1 MSKDFDFTCDSP
13 VSRNLPAPLPAPVE
27 ILPSEPISVATQTSP
42 TLAAMEPIL
51 PPRHR
56 RTKEE
61 KAYDRQRL
69 LAKQRREARAKLKPG
84 EKETIWIC
92 QFCEFESI
100 FGYAPLA
107 LINGYTERVRAARRA
122 ALERKRLLEKA
133 RSKGKKKKKAQ
144 SKTSSHSAPLPLTD
158 NKITPTLQNGAK
170 TGIDKAIGPGSS
182 SCTCCDHRRDK
193 EDRDR
198 RHRLTSTQRPA
209 PPPPPSASQNHHHHH
224 HHHHHTLHHD
234 HHHHQ
239 RSYSHAESDEDA
251 SVVTANDAILATLT

>member
-1 MSKDFDFTCDSP
+1 MD
-13 VSRNLPAPLPAPVE
+13 
-27 ILPSEPISVATQTSP
+27 
-42 TLAAMEPIL
+42 PIL

-92 QFCEFESI
+92 QFCEFESV

-107 LINGYTERVRAARRA
+107 LINGYTERVRATKRA

-133 RSKGKKKKKAQ
+133 RSKSKKKKKAPAK
-144 SKTSSHSAPLPLTD
+144 STVPAPLAPID
-158 NKITPTLQNGAK
+158 NKIIPTHANGGK
-170 TGIDKAIGPGSS
+170 TGIDKSIGPGST

-193 EDRDR
+193 EERER
-198 RHRLTSTQRPA
+198 RHRLRSPQPYSRSQHVSTHSSTRQNS
-209 PPPPPSASQNHHHHH
+209 PPSDGSF
-224 HHHHHTLHHD
+224 
-234 HHHHQ
+234 
-239 RSYSHAESDEDA
+239 
-251 SVVTANDAILATLT
+251 

>member
-1 MSKDFDFTCDSP
+1 MTDLKQDNLKQREGMISKDFDFTCDSP
-13 VSRNLPAPLPAPVE
+13 VSRNLPAPPPAPVE
-27 ILPSEPISVATQTSP
+27 ILPSEPISIATQTSP
-42 TLAAMEPIL
+42 SLAAMDPIL

-69 LAKQRREARAKLKPG
+69 LAKQRREARSKLKPG

-100 FGYAPLA
+100 FGFAPLA

-144 SKTSSHSAPLPLTD
+144 PKSTTSNVNIPASD
-158 NKITPTLQNGAK
+158 NKITPTHQNGGK
-170 TGIDKAIGPGSS
+170 TGIDKSIGPGST

-193 EDRDR
+193 EERDR
-198 RHRLTSTQRPA
+198 RHRFATTQQRPA
-209 PPPPPSASQNHHHHH
+209 LLA
-224 HHHHHTLHHD
+224 D
-234 HHHHQ
+234 Q
-239 RSYSHAESDEDA
+239 RSYSSRGTSVPA
-251 SVVTANDAILATLT
+251 SEAQDMS

>member
-1 MSKDFDFTCDSP
+1 
-13 VSRNLPAPLPAPVE
+13 
-27 ILPSEPISVATQTSP
+27 
-42 TLAAMEPIL
+42 MEPIL

-84 EKETIWIC
+84 EKESMWIC
-92 QFCEFESI
+92 QFCEFETV

-107 LINGYTERVRAARRA
+107 LINGYSERVRAAKRA

-133 RSKGKKKKKAQ
+133 RSKGKKKKKGSQ
-144 SKTSSHSAPLPLTD
+144 QKNVPNTSGLPIAD
-158 NKITPTLQNGAK
+158 NKITPTLQNGGK
-170 TGIDKAIGPGSS
+170 TGIDKSIGPGST

-198 RHRLTSTQRPA
+198 RHREKYARPVA
-209 PPPPPSASQNHHHHH
+209 PPPLPSSHHH
-224 HHHHHTLHHD
+224 HHHHHTHGDVLRD
-234 HHHHQ
+234 PVDGLQ
-239 RSYSHAESDEDA
+239 EGLPD
-251 SVVTANDAILATLT
+251 VVSA

>member
-1 MSKDFDFTCDSP
+1 
-13 VSRNLPAPLPAPVE
+13 
-27 ILPSEPISVATQTSP
+27 
-42 TLAAMEPIL
+42 MEPIL

-144 SKTSSHSAPLPLTD
+144 SKTSSHSTSLPPID
-158 NKITPTLQNGAK
+158 NKIVPTLQNGAK

-198 RHRLTSTQRPA
+198 RHRLGSTQRPA
-209 PPPPPSASQNHHHHH
+209 PPPPSSASANQSHHHHHSVHHHHH
-224 HHHHHTLHHD
+224 HHADHGHNHT
-234 HHHHQ
+234 
-239 RSYSHAESDEDA
+239 ESDEEA